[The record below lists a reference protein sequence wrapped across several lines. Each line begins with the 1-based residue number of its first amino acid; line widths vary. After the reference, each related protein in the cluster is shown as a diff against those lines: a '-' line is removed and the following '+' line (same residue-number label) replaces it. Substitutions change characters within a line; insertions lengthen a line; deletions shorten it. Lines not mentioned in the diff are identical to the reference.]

1 MSDDIHIR
9 ALSER
14 PEHAPLLAE
23 WFRAEWPDYFRNW
36 SKERI
41 VAEYLTA
48 PPGGD
53 GLPLVIVAECD
64 GKPCGT
70 VMLRTEWRDSHRHLS
85 PWVGGL
91 YVLPAFRGRSVARRL
106 ISALAQLAAQRGF
119 ASVYAGTT
127 TLGRFLKTLGWEYQE
142 IVGADR
148 ASVAVFR
155 WRPSHDRS
163 LRHQHRH
170 PDAR

>member
-1 MSDDIHIR
+1 MTDDIRIHL
-9 ALSER
+9 LSEC

-23 WFRAEWPDYFRNW
+23 WFSTEWRDFFRNW
-36 SKERI
+36 SKQRI
-41 VAEYLTA
+41 VDEYLTA
-48 PPGGD
+48 ARGGD
-53 GLPLVIVAECD
+53 GLPLVIVAESD

-91 YVLPAFRGRSVARRL
+91 YVLPAYRGRSVARQL
-106 ISALAQLAAQRGF
+106 ISALARLAAQRGF

-148 ASVAVFR
+148 ASVAVFC

-163 LRHQHRH
+163 LRDQHRH
-170 PDAR
+170 PGA